1 MSTIGNLDA
10 FMKCWSWKRNFGCPS
25 SIDSGDLPYS
35 LAAYTGVEMTRVI
48 ATLLN
53 GKTTLTLEALSNKVA
68 YMKEKSP
75 SARGGIDLT
84 NPFVC

>member
-1 MSTIGNLDA
+1 
-10 FMKCWSWKRNFGCPS
+10 
-25 SIDSGDLPYS
+25 
-35 LAAYTGVEMTRVI
+35 MTRVI